1 VTYDSQL
8 PLVLDLAGVFTAA
21 CSGTFVGL
29 RKGLDVVGILVVAA
43 VTGLGGG
50 VIRDLAIGAIPP
62 LGFSDWRYEADAF
75 GAAAIVLLVEY
86 VGPRP
91 RLRELVRRRATEAA
105 QRALLNATR
114 VADAATLGLFTVVGT
129 TKALAF
135 HITPLPAALL
145 GVITAV
151 GGGVLRDVLTNEV
164 PYVLRR
170 ELYAVPAFLGGIV
183 VVVAYHYGILTAP
196 VKVAAVVLVIA
207 VRMVAVLRD
216 WHAPRPG
223 TVTPPPPA
231 ASA

>member
-1 VTYDSQL
+1 
-8 PLVLDLAGVFTAA
+8 VFTAA

-43 VTGLGGG
+43 VTGLGDG

-91 RLRELVRRRATEAA
+91 RPRELVRRRATEAA

-129 TKALAF
+129 TKAL
-135 HITPLPAALL
+135 
-145 GVITAV
+145 
-151 GGGVLRDVLTNEV
+151 
-164 PYVLRR
+164 
-170 ELYAVPAFLGGIV
+170 AFLGGIV